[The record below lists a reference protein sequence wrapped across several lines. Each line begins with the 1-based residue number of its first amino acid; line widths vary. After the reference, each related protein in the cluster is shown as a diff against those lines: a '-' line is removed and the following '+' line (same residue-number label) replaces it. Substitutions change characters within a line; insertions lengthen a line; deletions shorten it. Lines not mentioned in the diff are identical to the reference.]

1 MSIEK
6 ILVGGGLIC
15 TLVGGIT
22 LWADRKEQK
31 AAIDPSSKYS
41 KDLKD
46 NVYLVTGA
54 NTGIGKAITRAL
66 ASRKAKVYMLC
77 RDIVKCEEARKEIVI
92 ETQNKYVYCKECD
105 LASQKSI
112 RDFVDAFKKKES
124 RIDALIN
131 NAGIYHAPRSVSMD
145 GIEIHFAV
153 NHLGHFL
160 LTSLLT
166 DIIKSSGPGSRIVFL
181 MNLDYRKGN
190 VVLEDLNF
198 QQRVY
203 NKSDAFYQSQLAN
216 MLLVKEL
223 ARRLSGSGVMVNAAY
238 PGIVN
243 TGIKRH
249 MGVDKSISGNI
260 ISKPLLWL
268 LPGVSRKPEDGARS
282 PLFLVLDNET
292 ITVAKSASGQLFD
305 SNRSLMEIDSVASDD
320 TLAKKLFLVD
330 EYWTGLKSKEELFGN
345 THD

>member
-1 MSIEK
+1 MGVVRCVKRVELLSV
-6 ILVGGGLIC
+6 ILLF
-15 TLVGGIT
+15 
-22 LWADRKEQK
+22 R
-31 AAIDPSSKYS
+31 
-41 KDLKD
+41 
-46 NVYLVTGA
+46 
-54 NTGIGKAITRAL
+54 
-66 ASRKAKVYMLC
+66 
-77 RDIVKCEEARKEIVI
+77 
-92 ETQNKYVYCKECD
+92 YVYCKECD

-223 ARRLSGSGVMVNAAY
+223 ARRLSGN
-238 PGIVN
+238 
-243 TGIKRH
+243 
-249 MGVDKSISGNI
+249 
-260 ISKPLLWL
+260 
-268 LPGVSRKPEDGARS
+268 
-282 PLFLVLDNET
+282 
-292 ITVAKSASGQLFD
+292 
-305 SNRSLMEIDSVASDD
+305 
-320 TLAKKLFLVD
+320 
-330 EYWTGLKSKEELFGN
+330 
-345 THD
+345 